1 MRYTR
6 FLAIGLLAAAAACD
20 RGSDSAAQGQ
30 VDPSQL
36 TSAGEVSLTD
46 GGTMSFNITS
56 ERYKQWDQARREF
69 PKSLITRFGQVLQPR
84 SPSERSITN
93 AVALL
98 EGNAQ
103 ARAAIE
109 RAGLNVR
116 GFVEIT
122 VALEQQMMVATRGPE
137 PVRTVP
143 LDNTYP
149 LSMDSGYYPAPAY
162 TPPPVTPLPQPY
174 PAQTYTP
181 QPYTP
186 QPYTP
191 VLPPSRDTVRR
202 DTLLPAP
209 TPTPTP
215 IPTPRPDTMP
225 TRRDTAPAPV
235 RRDTVIAPSPPR
247 DTIRDPSPVAA
258 PPHSVRG
265 A

>member
-6 FLAIGLLAAAAACD
+6 FFAIGLLAAATACD
-20 RGSDSAAQGQ
+20 RGNDAAAAQQ

-36 TSAGEVSLTD
+36 TSSGEVALAD
-46 GGTMSFNITS
+46 GGSMSFSITS
-56 ERYKQWDQARREF
+56 ERYKQWDQARRAF

-84 SPSERSITN
+84 SPSERSINN

-109 RAGLNVR
+109 QAGLSVR

-122 VALEQQMMVATRGPE
+122 VALEQQMMMASTGGTRVENAPIE
-137 PVRTVP
+137 
-143 LDNTYP
+143 TYP
-149 LSMDSGYYPAPAY
+149 QTMDSGYYPMPTPTY

-174 PAQTYTP
+174 PAQPYP
-181 QPYTP
+181 AQPTP

-191 VLPPSRDTVRR
+191 VLPAPRDTVRR
-202 DTLLPAP
+202 DSVLPVP
-209 TPTPTP
+209 VPM
-215 IPTPRPDTMP
+215 PTPRPDTTP
-225 TRRDTAPAPV
+225 VRRDTAPSPV
-235 RRDTVIAPSPPR
+235 RRDTVIAPPR
-247 DTIRDPSPVAA
+247 DTVRPAPA
-258 PPHSVRG
+258 PPDSVTS

>member
-6 FLAIGLLAAAAACD
+6 ILGIGLLAAVTACD
-20 RGSDSAAQGQ
+20 RGNDAAAARQ

-36 TSAGEVSLTD
+36 TSSGEVALSD
-46 GGTMSFNITS
+46 GGSMSFSITS
-56 ERYKQWDQARREF
+56 ERYKQWDQARRAF

-84 SPSERSITN
+84 SPSERSINN

-109 RAGLNVR
+109 QAGLSVR

-122 VALEQQMMVATRGPE
+122 VALEQQMVMASTGGARAENAPIE
-137 PVRTVP
+137 
-143 LDNTYP
+143 TYP
-149 LSMDSGYYPAPAY
+149 QTMDSGYYPMPVPTY
-162 TPPPVTPLPQPY
+162 TPPPVMPLPQPDPAQPY
-174 PAQTYTP
+174 PAQPYP
-181 QPYTP
+181 AQPTP

-191 VLPPSRDTVRR
+191 VLPVPRDTVRR

-209 TPTPTP
+209 VPLPV
-215 IPTPRPDTMP
+215 PRPDTMP
-225 TRRDTAPAPV
+225 VRRDTAPSPV
-235 RRDTVIAPSPPR
+235 RRDTVIAPAR
-247 DTIRDPSPVAA
+247 DMVKPAPA
-258 PPHSVRG
+258 PPDSLPS